1 MTDIPIVTDMRE
13 LPKTYWGY
21 TSFDKMPNPKRI
33 EALLEKYR
41 VEWELEPGRVSFY
54 AAPSGKLSY
63 YVIEVDE
70 REEK

>member
-1 MTDIPIVTDMRE
+1 MTDIPIVTDMRD
-13 LPKTYWGY
+13 LPIKYRAFV
-21 TSFDKMPNPKRI
+21 SLDKMPNPKRI

-63 YVIEVDE
+63 YVIEE
-70 REEK
+70 LEEK

>member
-21 TSFDKMPNPKRI
+21 TSFDKMPNRQKAETLR
-33 EALLEKYR
+33 EKYR
-41 VEWELEPGRVSFY
+41 SDWRHNPGAVCFF

-63 YVIEVDE
+63 YVIEE
-70 REEK
+70 LEEK